1 MAKLPSPVRVKI
13 CGMTSA
19 QDALHA
25 AECGA
30 DAVGFIFH
38 KKSPRFITPRE
49 AKVIAAELPPFV
61 LRVGVFVNETVERI
75 HKIADN
81 CGLDIVQLHGIE
93 TPAFCNRIRKK
104 VIKVFR
110 VQDAESLASL
120 AQFKVDGFLLDTFK
134 DGQFGGTGQ
143 VFDWALVKQAKKFGT
158 VIVAGGLN
166 SSNIAEAI
174 EKSRPYAVDV
184 CSGVEKKPGI
194 KDLKKVQEFIEAAK
208 GF

>member
-1 MAKLPSPVRVKI
+1 
-13 CGMTSA
+13 MTSA
-19 QDALHA
+19 QDALYA

-38 KKSPRFITPRE
+38 KKSPRFITPRV

-81 CGLDIVQLHGIE
+81 CGLDVVQLHGNE

-104 VIKVFR
+104 VIKAFH
-110 VQDAESLASL
+110 VQDAESLASM
-120 AQFKVDGFLLDTFK
+120 AQFKVDGFLLDTFQE
-134 DGQFGGTGQ
+134 GEWGGTGE
-143 VFDWALVKQAKKFGT
+143 VFDWDLVKRAKKFGT

-166 SSNIAEAI
+166 SSNIVEAI
-174 EKSRPYAVDV
+174 EKSRPYGVDV

-208 GF
+208 GI

>member
-1 MAKLPSPVRVKI
+1 VVKVKV
-13 CGMTSA
+13 CGMTRA

-49 AKVIAAELPPFV
+49 AKVIATVLPPFV
-61 LRVGVFVNETVERI
+61 LRVGVFVNETEERI

-81 CGLDIVQLHGIE
+81 CGLDVVQLHGNE
-93 TPAFCNRIRKK
+93 TFGFCNRIRKK
-104 VIKVFR
+104 VIKAFR
-110 VQDAESLASL
+110 VQNAESLGNLSK
-120 AQFKVDGFLLDTFK
+120 FNVDGFLLDTFK
-134 DGQFGGTGQ
+134 QGEWGGTGE
-143 VFDWALVKQAKKFGT
+143 VFDWGLVKSVKKFGN

-166 SSNIAEAI
+166 PSNVKDAI

-184 CSGVEKKPGI
+184 CSGVEKLPGI
-194 KDLKKVQEFIEAAK
+194 KDMKKVREFIEAAK
-208 GF
+208 GK